1 MLISDTEVVQEV
13 PGWQEGDP
21 QEETERPAQLWDE
34 GDGGEGPD
42 LPLYPH
48 ISGAEA
54 VPDFEVTAQTERGEF
69 ILLPPDFPLPT
80 CLRDQLYELVESV
93 HWEVSLPVCIPGKD
107 NLIMIRTIHR

>member
-1 MLISDTEVVQEV
+1 MLIFDTEVVQEV

-42 LPLYPH
+42 LPLHPH

-54 VPDFEVTAQTERGEF
+54 VEDCEVTVSVIAFMNWWSRSTQR
-69 ILLPPDFPLPT
+69 LPFQFVFL
-80 CLRDQLYELVESV
+80 
-93 HWEVSLPVCIPGKD
+93 GK
-107 NLIMIRTIHR
+107 II